1 MSDAS
6 IESALEPVKLLQRIC
21 ERGRDDG
28 GRLAVQT
35 LCLAQPG
42 ATGRVPQGP
51 SEVPGGLGVVVG
63 TLSTGNVAPR
73 DRQPSEPS
81 VVHDHVRL
89 RHHQI
94 DPVAC
99 IAARI
104 GARNVEHAGTTEGG
118 EAVGS
123 AASGGQLSTAGRSAE
138 MISDGRSDADREML
152 VKRVGEHLL
161 PAAESGRLRRPGP
174 AVAAP
179 CAGDRHADLLGH
191 LIPGQALV
199 TQLQDLLCGGWMSGS
214 AAATNGDPGA
224 TKFMAHGGPGNA
236 QLSTDLAQGQP
247 LSVQV
252 LAGMVRMLSEDVQA
266 MAPHNTHAIG
276 MLAPDTLTRRR
287 ERIAGIQAL
296 SIDTIELYERNMIDE
311 LALRL
316 AHGELPVGS

>member
-138 MISDGRSDADREML
+138 MISDGRSDGDREML

-174 AVAAP
+174 CGSGSMRRRPSCRPARPPHSRSGPGDAAP
-179 CAGDRHADLLGH
+179 
-191 LIPGQALV
+191 
-199 TQLQDLLCGGWMSGS
+199 GS
-214 AAATNGDPGA
+214 VVWRLDE
-224 TKFMAHGGPGNA
+224 
-236 QLSTDLAQGQP
+236 
-247 LSVQV
+247 
-252 LAGMVRMLSEDVQA
+252 REC
-266 MAPHNTHAIG
+266 
-276 MLAPDTLTRRR
+276 RRD
-287 ERIAGIQAL
+287 AW
-296 SIDTIELYERNMIDE
+296 
-311 LALRL
+311 
-316 AHGELPVGS
+316 